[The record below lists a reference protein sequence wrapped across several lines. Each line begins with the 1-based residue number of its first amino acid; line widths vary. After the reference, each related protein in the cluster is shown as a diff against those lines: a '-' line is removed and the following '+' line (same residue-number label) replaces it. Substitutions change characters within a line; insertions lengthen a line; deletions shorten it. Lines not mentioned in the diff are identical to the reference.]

1 MAVEIEGSTPRVLD
15 NGRTARQNAEA
26 IVSVRIAGAKELA
39 DRLELMAIRANL
51 DGTKILMQIAKTASQ
66 PILKGYKKRINT
78 VTGNLSKSVRT
89 AAPKQ
94 RSKYRGV
101 GVAITGPQ
109 VTGPVGADPELG
121 SGNHAWLL
129 EWGTGARKPGTQG
142 RRTYLNVHQ
151 MINRRMS
158 VIGTGNKNFN
168 NLQFERMG
176 KGHYFLMGSKN
187 ERTRQ
192 AKMGSGYP
200 HDFGSDGPGDMHP
213 ITLQPGE
220 TYAPMPAKHPME
232 QTIDATRGEVGK
244 IVNYELRAFIEALQ
258 K

>member
-1 MAVEIEGSTPRVLD
+1 MAVQIPGSTSRVLD
-15 NGRTARQNAEA
+15 SGRTGRQSVEA
-26 IVSVRIAGAKELA
+26 FVNVRIQGASELA
-39 DRLELMAIRANL
+39 ERLELMATRANL
-51 DGTKILMQIAKTASQ
+51 DGTKILMQIARIASE
-66 PILKGYKKRINT
+66 PILKGYKKRINN
-78 VTGNLSKSVRT
+78 VTDNLSKSVRI
-89 AAPKQ
+89 APPKQ

-121 SGNHAWLL
+121 SGNHSWLV
-129 EWGTGARKPGTQG
+129 EFGTGSRRPGTQG
-142 RRTYLNVHQ
+142 RRTYVNVHQ

-168 NLQFERMG
+168 NAQFERMG
-176 KGHYFLMGSKN
+176 RGHYFLMGSKN

-200 HDFGSDGPGDMHP
+200 HDFGSDGPGEMHP

-220 TYAPMPAKHPME
+220 TYGAMPAQHPME
-232 QTIDATRGEVGK
+232 RTIDATRGEVGK
-244 IVNYELRAFIEALQ
+244 IINYELKAFIEALQ